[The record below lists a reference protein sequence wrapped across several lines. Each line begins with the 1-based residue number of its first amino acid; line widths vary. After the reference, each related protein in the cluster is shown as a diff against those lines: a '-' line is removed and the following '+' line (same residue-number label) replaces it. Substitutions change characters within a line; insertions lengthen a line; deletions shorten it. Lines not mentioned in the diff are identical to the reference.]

1 MEPFFFKS
9 GFFLVLKGVFF
20 AELVFFLR
28 LIMTDTPLLG
38 KMIELEVL
46 NITEQGAFV
55 DAKDYGELFIPKSQ
69 LPLTLKISDL
79 LRVFLYNDGTR
90 ILATARH
97 PYLELGMLG
106 RLRVNAI
113 ENGTCYLDLGIPK
126 ELVLPVSE
134 QRQNI
139 CLGQEIIVY
148 VAKDDYDRLYATQKY
163 MHYFSDLVE
172 PHTYK
177 KGEEVTVVA
186 IGHTPLGYRVVVND
200 RHYGLLYKDEVRT
213 PIKFGK
219 RLKGYISKVRD
230 DNKLDVTL
238 SEMGASGI
246 EHAASELLAM
256 LNTAGGFLPFN
267 DKSAP
272 DEIEDYL
279 HMSKGKFK
287 KAIGNLYKRRLIE
300 ISHDGIRLLKK

>member
-1 MEPFFFKS
+1 
-9 GFFLVLKGVFF
+9 
-20 AELVFFLR
+20 
-28 LIMTDTPLLG
+28 MTDTPLLG
-38 KMIELEVL
+38 RMIALSVKD
-46 NITEQGAFV
+46 ITEQGAFV
-55 DAKDYGELFIPKSQ
+55 DAKEYGDLFVPKSQ
-69 LPLTLKISDL
+69 LPENLKVSDS
-79 LRVFLYNDGTR
+79 LRVFLYNDGSR
-90 ILATARH
+90 VLATARH

-113 ENGTCYLDLGIPK
+113 DNGTCYLDMGIPK

-134 QRQNI
+134 QRQDI
-139 CLGQEIIVY
+139 CIDQEIIVY
-148 VAKDDYDRLYATQKY
+148 VAKDRYDRLYATQKY
-163 MHYFSDLVE
+163 MHLFSDTVE

-200 RHYGLLYKDEVRT
+200 AHYGLLYKDEVRT
-213 PIKFGK
+213 PLKFGK

-230 DNKLDVTL
+230 DNKIDVTL
-238 SEMGASGI
+238 SEMGVSGI
-246 EHAASELLAM
+246 EHAASSILSM
-256 LNTAGGFLPFN
+256 LNTAQGFLPFN

-287 KAIGNLYKRRLIE
+287 KAIGSLYRRKLI
-300 ISHDGIRLLKK
+300 IITDDGIRLITK